1 MYYYWLLFAVFAFCA
16 ALAPGQLAKGRT
28 TNGLLLAALTIVM
41 ALMIGLRYEVG
52 ADWNVYEIMFTDA
65 GRASFQRMLRLG
77 DPGYQTLN
85 WIISQL
91 HGTVT
96 QVNIVCALVFCW
108 GLLRLARQQPEPW
121 LAMVVAIPYL
131 VVVVAMGYT
140 RQAVAIGI
148 LMAGLAG
155 LQRGMS
161 TLRFAAYV
169 AAAALFHKTA
179 VFVLPLVIFAGS
191 RTIFLNLIVGAALCV
206 LFYNLFLEQSVGLY
220 VSNYLDSGYSSQ
232 GAAIR
237 VALCV
242 VPALLFLLRSRDFG
256 LAPRERTIWRYFSIA
271 ALVAPVALVLSP
283 SSTAVDR
290 IALYLLPLQ
299 VVVFSRLPRA
309 YRLHGL
315 GRLLVILYSAAI
327 LFGWLTFAT
336 HARYWIPYQ
345 ITPLV

>member
-1 MYYYWLLFAVFAFCA
+1 MTYYFALFGLFALGA
-16 ALAPGQLAKGRT
+16 ALAPGQRRSGHRHDLHV
-28 TNGLLLAALTIVM
+28 LSFLTVLM

-52 ADWNVYEIMFTDA
+52 ADWTVYERMFTDA
-65 GRASFQRMLRLG
+65 SRASFERMLRLG
-77 DPGYQTLN
+77 DLGYQTLN
-85 WIISQL
+85 WVVSQL

-96 QVNIVCALVFCW
+96 QVNVICGLIFCW

-148 LMAGLAG
+148 LMAGLAA
-155 LQRGMS
+155 LQRGVSPM
-161 TLRFAAYV
+161 RFAVYV
-169 AAAALFHKTA
+169 AVAALFHKTA

-191 RTIFLNLIVGAALCV
+191 RTIWLNLIVGLALCI
-206 LFYNLFLEQSVGLY
+206 LFYNFFLEQAVGRY
-220 VSNYLDSGYSSQ
+220 VTNYLDSGYSSQ

-242 VPALLFLLRSRDFG
+242 VPAVLYLIRSGEFG
-256 LAPRERTIWRYFSIA
+256 LAPRERTIWRYFSFA
-271 ALVAPVALVLSP
+271 ALMAPAALALSP

-290 IALYLLPLQ
+290 VALYLLPLQ
-299 VVVFSRLPRA
+299 LVVFSRLPRA
-309 YRLHGL
+309 YGMHGL
-315 GRLLVILYSAAI
+315 GTFLVISYSGII

-345 ITPLV
+345 IVPLL

>member
-1 MYYYWLLFAVFAFCA
+1 MTYYWLLFSIFAFCA
-16 ALAPGQLAKGRT
+16 ALAPGQQAKGRA
-28 TNGLLLAALTIVM
+28 TNGMLLALLTIGM

-52 ADWNVYEIMFTDA
+52 ADWNVYQRMFTDA
-65 GRASFQRMLRLG
+65 GRASFSRMLRLG

-85 WIISQL
+85 WVVSQL

-96 QVNIVCALVFCW
+96 QVNVVCGLIFCW

-148 LMAGLAG
+148 LMAGLAA
-155 LQRGMS
+155 LQRGAS
-161 TLRFAAYV
+161 SLRFAGYV
-169 AAAALFHKTA
+169 AVAALFHKTA
-179 VFVLPLVIFAGS
+179 VFVLPLVIFAGA
-191 RTIFLNLIVGAALCV
+191 RTVWLNLIVGGALCI
-206 LFYNLFLEQSVGLY
+206 LFYNLFLEQTVGLY
-220 VSNYLDSGYSSQ
+220 VSNYIESGYSSQ

-242 VPALLFLLRSRDFG
+242 VPAVLFLIRSREFG
-256 LAPRERTIWRYFSIA
+256 LAQRERTVWRYFSMA
-271 ALVAPVALVLSP
+271 ALVAPVALALSP

-309 YRLHGL
+309 YNLHGF
-315 GRLLVILYSAAI
+315 GRFLVILYSAAI

-345 ITPLV
+345 ITPLL

>member
-1 MYYYWLLFAVFAFCA
+1 VTLYWLLFASFAFCA
-16 ALAPGQLAKGRT
+16 ALAPGQRAQGRSA
-28 TNGLLLAALTIVM
+28 NGMLLAVLTIAM

-52 ADWNVYEIMFTDA
+52 ADWNVYERIFTEA

-85 WIISQL
+85 WVVSQR
-91 HGTVT
+91 HGSIT
-96 QVNIVCALVFCW
+96 QVNLICGLIFCW
-108 GLLRLARQQPEPW
+108 GLQRLARQQPEPW

-131 VVVVAMGYT
+131 VVVVGMGYT

-148 LMAGLAG
+148 LMAGLAA
-155 LQRGMS
+155 LQRGAS
-161 TLRFAAYV
+161 PLRFAAYV
-169 AAAALFHKTA
+169 AVAALFHKTA

-191 RTIFLNLIVGAALCV
+191 RTIWLNLMVGAALCI

-242 VPALLFLLRSRDFG
+242 VPAILFLVRSRDFG
-256 LAPRERTIWRYFSIA
+256 LAPRERTIWRYFSMA
-271 ALVAPVALVLSP
+271 ALVAPVALGLSP

-290 IALYLLPLQ
+290 LALYLLPLQ
-299 VVVFSRLPRA
+299 LVVFSRLPRA

-345 ITPLV
+345 ITPLL